1 MEVFEGNTSDPTTIT
16 AQIKKVRRRFGI
28 QQVVW
33 VGDRGMITNTRILAD
48 FQPVEGL
55 DWITALRTPQ
65 IRKLVEQ
72 EAIQLSLFDE
82 IDLVEFSC
90 SDYPGERLIA

>member
-1 MEVFEGNTSDPTTIT
+1 MT
-16 AQIKKVRRRFGI
+16 AQIEKVRHRFGI

-33 VGDRGMITNTRILAD
+33 VGDRGMITNTRILSE

-55 DWITALRTPQ
+55 DWITALRAPQ

-72 EAIQLSLFDE
+72 EAVQLSLFDE
-82 IDLVEFSC
+82 TDLVEFSC
-90 SDYPGERLIA
+90 SDYPDERLIA